1 MIEYCITKY
10 KGSIMVA
17 TVRLDENLTITLNKV
32 SKILHKKKSDV
43 IREAIKFYALNVEK
57 SAKSRML
64 NAIEKTKDID
74 KKDFTDFE
82 GTLDDGL

>member
-1 MIEYCITKY
+1 
-10 KGSIMVA
+10 MVA